1 MRRKKKM
8 AEFNLIINDNDDVE
22 LITSVD
28 ESVFNG
34 LLSDEV
40 VMQWLMDLESE
51 DVASDLDDNR
61 HQPEPRRLHA

>member
-1 MRRKKKM
+1 M
-8 AEFNLIINDNDDVE
+8 AEFNLIINENDDVE

-51 DVASDLDDNR
+51 DVASDLDDSR
-61 HQPEPRRLHA
+61 HQDEPRRLHA

>member
-1 MRRKKKM
+1 M

-28 ESVFNG
+28 ETAFNG

-51 DVASDLDDNR
+51 DVAADLDDSR
-61 HQPEPRRLHA
+61 HQSEPRRLHA